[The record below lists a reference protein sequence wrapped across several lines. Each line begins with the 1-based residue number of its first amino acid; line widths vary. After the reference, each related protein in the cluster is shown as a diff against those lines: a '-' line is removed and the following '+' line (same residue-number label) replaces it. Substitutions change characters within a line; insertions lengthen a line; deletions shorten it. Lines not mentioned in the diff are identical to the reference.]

1 MQSFQDGQCRA
12 CLQKSRRKPN
22 KINSEERMIDRK
34 NYKWH
39 NLLISHPMSPAINL
53 MIMEIDMK
61 RLVTKHDIRQG
72 EKIELPPPPVKRSPI
87 DRHIQFRFHLFAKC
101 DVPMVYITLIFAN
114 KWKCDCICLSIIDLF
129 AGGDSFFT

>member
-22 KINSEERMIDRK
+22 KINSDERMIDRK

-39 NLLISHPMSPAINL
+39 NLLISHPMSPAAINL

-61 RLVTKHDIRQG
+61 SLVTKRDKLQG
-72 EKIELPPPPVKRSPI
+72 E
-87 DRHIQFRFHLFAKC
+87 Q
-101 DVPMVYITLIFAN
+101 N
-114 KWKCDCICLSIIDLF
+114 
-129 AGGDSFFT
+129 